1 MANLGF
7 SFDANQHEPQQSF
20 DVIPAGEYVA
30 AIVASE
36 MRPNNARTGEYLWL
50 ELQILE
56 GPYNGRKLWDR
67 LNLNNPNPKA
77 VEIAQASLSAI
88 CHAVGVMNVSD
99 SVQLHDKPL
108 LVKVKVREAEGNYDA
123 QNEVKAYKAKTIG
136 GQAPAASANRAP
148 SQADGQAQAPAS
160 NRPVWAQ

>member
-7 SFDANQHEPQQSF
+7 TFDANEHEPQQVF

-36 MRPNNARTGEYLWL
+36 MRQNNARTGEYLWM

-56 GPYNGRKLWDR
+56 GPYAGRKVWDR

-88 CHAVGVMNVSD
+88 CHATGQMNVSD
-99 SVQLHDKPL
+99 SVQLHDKPMVIKL
-108 LVKVKVREAEGNYDA
+108 KVREAEGNYDA
-123 QNEVKAYKAKTIG
+123 SNEVKAYKAKTIG
-136 GQAPAASANRAP
+136 GSAPAAPAARAP
-148 SQADGQAQAPAS
+148 SQAATQAPAPAG